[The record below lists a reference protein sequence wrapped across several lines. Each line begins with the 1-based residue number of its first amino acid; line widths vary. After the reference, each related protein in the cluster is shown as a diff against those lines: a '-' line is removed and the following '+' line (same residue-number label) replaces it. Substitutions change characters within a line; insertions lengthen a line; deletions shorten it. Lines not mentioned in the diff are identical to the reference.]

1 MSNEDVLE
9 HSGQQEESSVD
20 IADLLEIANSKVFDD
35 QDGLTE
41 SNKNF
46 EKVTSFFDLIKSSDN
61 EDFKLAEHGQSPE
74 SSAEESLDEEIVV

>member
-35 QDGLTE
+35 QDGLIDG
-41 SNKNF
+41 NKNF
-46 EKVTSFFDLIKSSDN
+46 E
-61 EDFKLAEHGQSPE
+61 QSHM
-74 SSAEESLDEEIVV
+74 VVLCKTLLELKAGG

>member
-41 SNKNF
+41 RKKKFRKSN
-46 EKVTSFFDLIKSSDN
+46 EFF
-61 EDFKLAEHGQSPE
+61 
-74 SSAEESLDEEIVV
+74 